1 MQWQTCNCNE
11 YIIAIT
17 WYQLFHGLV
26 TKWINYLLQW
36 RYHWSNLYRLILFN
50 YLQSITYNKFRE
62 IIAYT
67 YKIFEIV
74 NYLLQQYIYIYIY
87 HWIKVII
94 KIFGVYC
101 NKKILLH
108 KPITSNFIA
117 TSCINYCNNS
127 NVIAIVFF
135 FVAISIYSCSASQS
149 S

>member
-74 NYLLQQYIYIYIY
+74 NYLLQQYIYIYI
-87 HWIKVII
+87 IELK
-94 KIFGVYC
+94 
-101 NKKILLH
+101 LLL
-108 KPITSNFIA
+108 KYLEFIA
-117 TSCINYCNNS
+117 TKKFCCINLLPQILLQHLVS
-127 NVIAIVFF
+127 TIAITLMLL
-135 FVAISIYSCSASQS
+135 Q
-149 S
+149 